1 METVTYTQVETF
13 VNNLP
18 EVTAAGV
25 WIKAIIILAIISAV
39 AGFGTYLE
47 RKVLAFMQ
55 RRLGPMHVGPYGLL
69 QIIADGI
76 KLFTKEDIVPQNA
89 NRLIFMLAPVITAAT
104 AFIALAAVPVF
115 PDFTVP
121 EWIPVLGG
129 TFVPSIAA
137 DLNIGI
143 LFVLGTMAAG
153 LYGPLLAGMAQ
164 ANKWGII
171 GAARTAIQFLSY
183 EVVTGLSI
191 LAPIMLVGSLSFV
204 DFNNAQA
211 GGIEN
216 WIVWKQPVAFI
227 LFLIAGFAE
236 TNRTPFDLLEHEAEV
251 VSGYATE
258 YSGMRWG
265 MFFIGEYANMITISI
280 IAAIVFLGGYSEE
293 GIGWLTIIL
302 KVGFFFF
309 LMLWVRA
316 SWPHV
321 RPDQLMWL
329 CWKVLMPI
337 AVINVVITGIVMMV

>member
-1 METVTYTQVETF
+1 METF
-13 VNNLP
+13 VQHLP
-18 EVTAAGV
+18 EVTAVGV
-25 WIKAIIILAIISAV
+25 WIKAIIILAVISAI
-39 AGFGTYLE
+39 AGFGTFIE

-69 QIIADGI
+69 QLIADGI

-89 NRLIFMLAPVITAAT
+89 NRLIFMVAPIITAAT

-115 PDFTVP
+115 PDFTIP

-143 LFVLGTMAAG
+143 LFVLGMMAAG

-171 GAARTAIQFLSY
+171 GAARTAVQFLSY

-204 DFNNAQA
+204 DFNEAQA
-211 GGIEN
+211 GGISH
-216 WIVWKQPVAFI
+216 WLIWQQPVAFI

-309 LMLWVRA
+309 LMLWIRA
-316 SWPHV
+316 AWPHV